1 MKRMILAILLIAIL
15 LSGCGVM
22 DNYSLEANPFGHAYR
37 VAEVL
42 ESNTPETS
50 AEEKLLVKIDVA
62 CNLYVLKDTLTYDFQ
77 KIGELQKL
85 ELSKEDTR
93 KGLWFCY
100 QDSDRYELSVEE
112 DDTVI
117 LTQLVNE
124 EISWAYRLSRVDTI
138 SANLSSAGS
147 RSHMQLNWY
156 FSDTFSGNLQMP
168 SRPDII
174 KKGTLGISTE
184 DDSISELTLFEE
196 YYTDGNVEYKEYALS
211 KEDGFNISVETRYET
226 GEQYAIYRIPFENG
240 EYVFLIKFG

>member
-1 MKRMILAILLIAIL
+1 MKRMILSIILIALL
-15 LSGCGVM
+15 LSGCGIM
-22 DNYSLEANPFGHAYR
+22 KNYSLEADPFGHTYR

-42 ESNTPETS
+42 GSTAPEAS
-50 AEEKLLVKIDVA
+50 AEEKLLINIDA
-62 CNLYVLKDTLTYDFQ
+62 LCNLYIMEDTTTYEFQ
-77 KIGELQKL
+77 KIGEFKQL
-85 ELSKEDTR
+85 ELPEDDTR

-100 QDSDRYELSVEE
+100 KAADRYELSVEE
-112 DDTVI
+112 DDAVI

-124 EISWAYRLSRVDTI
+124 EISWSYQLSRVDTI

-156 FSDTFSGNLQMP
+156 FSDTFPGNLQIP

-184 DDSISELTLFEE
+184 DDSIANLTLFEQ
-196 YYTDGNVEYKEYALS
+196 YYTDGNVEYKEYALN

-240 EYVFLIKFG
+240 EYVFLIKFS